1 MIENLNR
8 IMNDYKPNY
17 DIFRED
23 DDKMT
28 QLKESVMK
36 LADADRII
44 FIMYCELGSLRKVGK
59 MLGISHTSAYKVIKK
74 IKENILN
81 DIGYSTDNNDSMLHC

>member
-23 DDKMT
+23 DDKIT

-36 LADADRII
+36 LDDADRII

-74 IKENILN
+74 IKEKILN
-81 DIGYSTDNNDSMLHC
+81 DIGYSTDNDDSMLHC